1 MPVPPAELTVE
12 LTIDGPDAARE
23 AARAAAAPSGL
34 AREAGEETLLSG
46 ARKEVLATL
55 GEVIRAALE
64 AGAHTVDVRL
74 EAPTEAR

>member
-23 AARAAAAPSGL
+23 AARVAAGPSGL
-34 AREAGEETLLSG
+34 AREAGEQTLLSG
-46 ARKEVLATL
+46 ARGEVLATL
-55 GEVIRAALE
+55 GEVIKAALE

>member
-1 MPVPPAELTVE
+1 
-12 LTIDGPDAARE
+12 
-23 AARAAAAPSGL
+23 
-34 AREAGEETLLSG
+34 
-46 ARKEVLATL
+46 VLATL